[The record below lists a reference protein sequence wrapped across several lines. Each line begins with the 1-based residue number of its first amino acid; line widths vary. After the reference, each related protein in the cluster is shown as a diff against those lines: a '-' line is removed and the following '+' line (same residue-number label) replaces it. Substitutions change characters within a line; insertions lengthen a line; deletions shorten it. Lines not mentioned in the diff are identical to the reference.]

1 MTDTNTAVPDVTP
14 APAASTLQVLPK
26 FAATPTKGRASKRQF
41 KGARTLVEYAR
52 ANGNR
57 VVLTDPQTI
66 QALEASGLPKTA
78 ITTAVFDARR
88 YFGVAIKSERTGRT
102 VTSLTF

>member
-1 MTDTNTAVPDVTP
+1 MTDTTTAVPDVTP
-14 APAASTLQVLPK
+14 APATSGLQVLPK
-26 FAATPTKGRASKRQF
+26 FATTPTKGRVSKRQF
-41 KGARTLVEYAR
+41 KGARALVDYAR

-66 QALEASGLPKTA
+66 QALEANGLPKES
-78 ITTAVFDARR
+78 ITTAVFEARR
-88 YFGVAIKSERTGRT
+88 YFGLDIKSERTGRT